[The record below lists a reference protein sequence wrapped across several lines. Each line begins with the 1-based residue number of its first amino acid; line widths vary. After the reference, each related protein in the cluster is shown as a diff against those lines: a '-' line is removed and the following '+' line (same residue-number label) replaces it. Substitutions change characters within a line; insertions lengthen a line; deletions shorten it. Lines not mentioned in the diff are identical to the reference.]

1 MERRTFDAR
10 VERDGRFWLI
20 EVDGVGMTQA
30 LSVEEIEPIARDLVA
45 LFLDIPAD
53 SFDLTIS

>member
-30 LSVEEIEPIARDLVA
+30 LSVEEIEPMARDLVA